1 MGMAASQARLLTIT
15 ARMSDLEFKAQTL
28 QNAKLQL
35 ATQSDQVYQN
45 YLAALDATS
54 LTLTYTTSSGQTGY
68 QAATFNN
75 LCSRN
80 RLDSADGTIYALR
93 NKDGKLIVEDEIAEA
108 YEEFVNGPAANRV
121 ASKDRD
127 ANSFA
132 MFMMAQNAGGIY
144 AAGMDYPGT
153 NGNGICSN
161 GYLGVQQAEEIIY
174 QNIKNSDDYPQSTK
188 DQLISLHDK
197 LIEIIDRG
205 FNADGTMGSIETY
218 VENQLNDQD
227 ISNDNIPP
235 AIYHTNELNPEDY
248 AEYNEILQAEP
259 ENAEVWNLLGMINLQ
274 KFKLGQAFK
283 DLLYQ
288 TAGDKILDK
297 LTNTA
302 PASGATVEFDNDLF
316 NYYADIFAQSMA
328 CGGCVPISD
337 YNGSYGDAASNSEW
351 LQAQV
356 ECGNITIEAVKT
368 RSRRSH
374 IISSIDTVSVNS
386 ETSLSDMATSKLD
399 NTALAKA
406 EAKYDHD
413 MKEINRKDKAF
424 DLDLSKISSQREA
437 LKTEYDSIKKVVDDN
452 IKRTFGIFS

>member
-15 ARMSDLEFKAQTL
+15 ARMSDLEFKAQSL

-35 ATQSDQVYQN
+35 ATQSDQVYQD

-80 RLDSADGTIYALR
+80 RLDSADGTVYALR
-93 NKDGKLIVEDEIAEA
+93 NKDGKLIVEDEIADA

-174 QNIKNSDDYPQSTK
+174 RNLVASNDYDTT
-188 DQLISLHDK
+188 QLKSLHDK

-205 FNADGTMGSIETY
+205 FNADGTMGSIGTY
-218 VENQLNDQD
+218 VENQLNDQN

-248 AEYNEILQAEP
+248 AEYNEILQA
-259 ENAEVWNLLGMINLQ
+259 
-274 KFKLGQAFK
+274 FK

-288 TAGDKILDK
+288 MAGDKILDK
-297 LTNTA
+297 LTNTDPESDEA
-302 PASGATVEFDNDLF
+302 VEFDKDLF
-316 NYYADIFAQSMA
+316 NYYADIFAQIMA
-328 CGGCVPISD
+328 CGGCVSISD

-437 LKTEYDSIKKVVDDN
+437 LKTEYDSVKKVVDDN

>member
-15 ARMSDLEFKAQTL
+15 ARMSDLEFKAQSL

-35 ATQSDQVYQN
+35 ATQSDQVYQD

-80 RLDSADGTIYALR
+80 RLDSADGTVYALR
-93 NKDGKLIVEDEIAEA
+93 NKDGKLIVEDEIADA

-174 QNIKNSDDYPQSTK
+174 RNLVASNDYDTT
-188 DQLISLHDK
+188 QLKSLHDK

-205 FNADGTMGSIETY
+205 FNADGTMGSIGTY
-218 VENQLNDQD
+218 VENQLNDQN

-248 AEYNEILQAEP
+248 AEYNEILQA
-259 ENAEVWNLLGMINLQ
+259 
-274 KFKLGQAFK
+274 FK

-288 TAGDKILDK
+288 MAGDKILDK
-297 LTNTA
+297 LTNTDPESDEA
-302 PASGATVEFDNDLF
+302 VEFDKDLF
-316 NYYADIFAQSMA
+316 NYYADIFAQIMA
-328 CGGCVPISD
+328 CGGCVSISD

-437 LKTEYDSIKKVVDDN
+437 LKTEYESVKKVVDDN

>member
-80 RLDSADGTIYALR
+80 RLDSADGTVYALR
-93 NKDGKLIVEDEIAEA
+93 NKDGKLIVEDEIADA

-188 DQLISLHDK
+188 DQLKSLHDK

-218 VENQLNDQD
+218 VENQLNDQN

-248 AEYNEILQAEP
+248 AEYNEILQA
-259 ENAEVWNLLGMINLQ
+259 
-274 KFKLGQAFK
+274 FK

-297 LTNTA
+297 LTNTD
-302 PASGATVEFDNDLF
+302 PESDETEEFDKDLF
-316 NYYADIFAQSMA
+316 NYYANIFAQIMA
-328 CGGCVPISD
+328 CGGCVSISD

-437 LKTEYDSIKKVVDDN
+437 LKTEYDSVKKVVDEN

>member
-15 ARMSDLEFKAQTL
+15 ARMSDLEFKAQSL

-35 ATQSDQVYQN
+35 ATQSDQVYQD

-80 RLDSADGTIYALR
+80 RLDSADGTVYALR
-93 NKDGKLIVEDEIAEA
+93 NKDGKLIVEDEIADA

-161 GYLGVQQAEEIIY
+161 GYLGVQQAEEIVY
-174 QNIKNSDDYPQSTK
+174 RNLVASNDYDTT
-188 DQLISLHDK
+188 QLKSLHDK

-205 FNADGTMGSIETY
+205 FNADGTMGSIGTY
-218 VENQLNDQD
+218 VENQLNDQN

-235 AIYHTNELNPEDY
+235 AIYHSNELNPEDY
-248 AEYNEILQAEP
+248 AEYNEILQA
-259 ENAEVWNLLGMINLQ
+259 
-274 KFKLGQAFK
+274 FK

-288 TAGDKILDK
+288 MAGDKILDK
-297 LTNTA
+297 LTNTDPESDEA
-302 PASGATVEFDNDLF
+302 VEFDKDLF
-316 NYYADIFAQSMA
+316 NYYADIFAQIMA
-328 CGGCVPISD
+328 CGGCVSISD

-437 LKTEYDSIKKVVDDN
+437 LKTEYDSVKKVVDDN

>member
-15 ARMSDLEFKAQTL
+15 ARMSDLEFKAQSL

-35 ATQSDQVYQN
+35 ATQSDQVYQD

-80 RLDSADGTIYALR
+80 RLDSADGTVYALR
-93 NKDGKLIVEDEIAEA
+93 NKDGKLIVEDEIADA

-161 GYLGVQQAEEIIY
+161 GYLGVQQAEEIVY
-174 QNIKNSDDYPQSTK
+174 RNLVASNDYDTT
-188 DQLISLHDK
+188 QLKSLHDK

-205 FNADGTMGSIETY
+205 FNADGTMGSIGTY
-218 VENQLNDQD
+218 VENQLNDQN

-248 AEYNEILQAEP
+248 AEYNEILQA
-259 ENAEVWNLLGMINLQ
+259 
-274 KFKLGQAFK
+274 FK

-288 TAGDKILDK
+288 MAGDKILDK
-297 LTNTA
+297 LTNTDPESDEA
-302 PASGATVEFDNDLF
+302 VEFDKDLF
-316 NYYADIFAQSMA
+316 NYYADIFAQIMA
-328 CGGCVPISD
+328 CGGCVSISD

-437 LKTEYDSIKKVVDDN
+437 LKTEYDSVKKVVDDN

>member
-15 ARMSDLEFKAQTL
+15 ARMSDLEFKAQSL

-35 ATQSDQVYQN
+35 ATQSDQVYQD

-80 RLDSADGTIYALR
+80 RLDSADGTVYALR
-93 NKDGKLIVEDEIAEA
+93 NKDGKLIVEDEIADA

-121 ASKDRD
+121 ASRDRD

-174 QNIKNSDDYPQSTK
+174 RNLVASNDYDTT
-188 DQLISLHDK
+188 QLESLHGK
-197 LIEIIDRG
+197 LIEIIDRH
-205 FNADGTMGSIETY
+205 FNADGTMGSIGTY
-218 VENQLNDQD
+218 VENQLNDQN

-248 AEYNEILQAEP
+248 AEYNEILQA
-259 ENAEVWNLLGMINLQ
+259 
-274 KFKLGQAFK
+274 FK

-288 TAGDKILDK
+288 MAGDKILDK
-297 LTNTA
+297 LTNTDPESDEA
-302 PASGATVEFDNDLF
+302 VEFDKDLF
-316 NYYADIFAQSMA
+316 NYYADIFAQIMA
-328 CGGCVPISD
+328 CGGCVSISD

-437 LKTEYDSIKKVVDDN
+437 LKTEYESVKKVVDDN